1 MKIIRILSS
10 SIYGILALVL
20 LATPVQAD
28 EKIKSRMVYCDK
40 GQDPADVLN
49 QELGPQRL
57 EMTLVGTC
65 PGFTVTRDDVR
76 IEGDDESGGDDEYV
90 CPDPTARVDGTIT
103 FNGAQ
108 RAIVA
113 CLRVTGQ
120 GNGIQASS
128 AASVSIIESSI
139 SGNAE
144 AGVFASSGSNIYI
157 GNSSISDNA
166 GAGVFACCGSSISL
180 SGSQAINNGSSGVQ
194 LITNTS
200 ADIDNSEVTGNGYS
214 DGGAEDL
221 SLSLHTVATGQG
233 NTIGAINL
241 RLDSGVSL
249 DGSISGPVNCADD
262 ESSALINGEVP
273 LEGCTGF

>member
-90 CPDPTARVDGTIT
+90 CPDPTARVNGTIT

-113 CLRVTGQ
+113 CLLVTGQ
-120 GNGIQASS
+120 GNGIQANS
-128 AASVSIIESSI
+128 AASVFIMDSSI
-139 SGNAE
+139 SYNDG
-144 AGVFASSGSNIYI
+144 AGVFASSGS
-157 GNSSISDNA
+157 
-166 GAGVFACCGSSISL
+166 SISL
-180 SGSQAINNGSSGVQ
+180 SGSKAINNGSAGVE
-194 LITNTS
+194 LNTNTS
-200 ADIDNSEVTGNGYS
+200 ADIDNSVVTGNGT
-214 DGGAEDL
+214 GDL
-221 SLSLHTVATGQG
+221 FLSLHSVATGG
-233 NTIGAINL
+233 DNSIGVISL
-241 RLDSGVSL
+241 QLDSGVSL
-249 DGSISGPVNCADD
+249 GGMISGPVNCADT
-262 ESSALINGEVP
+262 ESSALINGVVP
-273 LEGCTGF
+273 LGCTGF